1 MIGNACTVPRYPK
14 KYIQKWRKECNLPRL
29 HSFLLAGKMNP
40 RVLDIIEIIDTIA
53 PFQLAEEW
61 DNVGLQVGDPS
72 ATVSRIMVS
81 LDAGDEA
88 IDAAVAG
95 QCQLLLTHHPLIF
108 RPLKT
113 ISLADPSGALIGKAL
128 RNSLSIV
135 SLHTNYD
142 IAEGGVNDLL
152 ADKLGVV
159 STVPL
164 SVTYRDALVK
174 LAVFVP
180 KGYEEKVSQALFQFT
195 GSIGTYSDCS
205 FRVEGVGTFTPHDG
219 ASPFI
224 GTIGMR
230 EYAEE
235 TRIEVLLRKVDVD
248 QALAA
253 LTSVHPY
260 EEPAVDLYPLMNEGV
275 RKGLGRIGTLKQPL
289 SLDQFVFRIKE
300 EFAVEGLRF
309 VGDGDRMLEKVALCG
324 GSGSSL
330 LREAYSQGAD
340 VLVTGDV
347 KYHDALEAQTLG
359 VELVDLGHFA
369 SEIPMVEGLLSRLE
383 SELRVRG
390 FVAELMACT
399 GEKDPFRYR

>member
-1 MIGNACTVPRYPK
+1 
-14 KYIQKWRKECNLPRL
+14 
-29 HSFLLAGKMNP
+29 MNP
-40 RVLDIIEIIDTIA
+40 RVSDIIEIIDSIA

-61 DNVGLQVGDPS
+61 DNAGLQVGDPS
-72 ATVSRIMVS
+72 APVSRIMVS

-88 IDAAVAG
+88 IDTAVAEH
-95 QCQLLLTHHPLIF
+95 CQLLLTHHPLIF

-113 ISLADPSGALIGKAL
+113 ISLADPSGARIGKAL
-128 RNSLSIV
+128 RNYLSII
-135 SLHTNYD
+135 SLHTNFD

-152 ADKLGVV
+152 ADKLEVV

-164 SVTYRDALVK
+164 SVTFSDALVK

-180 KGYEEKVSQALFQFT
+180 KGFEEKVSQALFQFS
-195 GSIGTYSDCS
+195 GSIGNYSDCS
-205 FRVEGVGTFTPHDG
+205 FRVDGTGTFTPHDG
-219 ASPFI
+219 AAPFI
-224 GTIGMR
+224 GTIGTR

-235 TRIEVLLRKVDVD
+235 TRIEVLLRKADVE
-248 QALAA
+248 QALTA
-253 LTSVHPY
+253 LASVHPY
-260 EEPAVDLYPLMNEGV
+260 EEPAVDLYPLMNKGV
-275 RKGLGRIGTLKQPL
+275 RKGLGRVGMLKQPL
-289 SLDQFVFRIKE
+289 SLERFVSRIKE

-309 VGDGDRMLEKVALCG
+309 VGEENRMMGKVALCG

-359 VELVDLGHFA
+359 MALVDLGHFA
-369 SEIPMVEGLLSRLE
+369 SEIPMVEGLVSRLE

-390 FVAELMACT
+390 FVAELLACT

>member
-1 MIGNACTVPRYPK
+1 M
-14 KYIQKWRKECNLPRL
+14 

-40 RVLDIIEIIDTIA
+40 RVSDIIEIIDTIA

-72 ATVSRIMVS
+72 APVSRIMVS
-81 LDAGDEA
+81 LDAGNEA
-88 IDAAVAG
+88 VDAAVAE

-108 RPLKT
+108 RPLQR
-113 ISLADPSGALIGKAL
+113 ISLADPSGAIIGKAL

-135 SLHTNYD
+135 SLHTNFD

-159 STVPL
+159 FTVPL
-164 SVTYRDALVK
+164 SVTFTEALVK

-180 KGYEEKVSQALFQFT
+180 KGYEEKVSRALFQFS
-195 GSIGTYSDCS
+195 GSIGKYSECS
-205 FRVEGVGTFTPHDG
+205 FQVEGTGTFTPHEG
-219 ASPFI
+219 AAPFI
-224 GTIGMR
+224 GTVGTR

-235 TRIEVLLRKVDVD
+235 TRIEVLLRKTDVD

-253 LTSVHPY
+253 LSSVHPY
-260 EEPAVDLYPLMNEGV
+260 EEPAVDVYPLMNNGV

-289 SLDQFVFRIKE
+289 SLDRFVSRIKE

-359 VELVDLGHFA
+359 MALVDLGHFA
-369 SEIPMVEGLLSRLE
+369 SEIPMVEGLVARLE
-383 SELRVRG
+383 SELRRRG
-390 FVAELMACT
+390 FVAELLECT

>member
-1 MIGNACTVPRYPK
+1 
-14 KYIQKWRKECNLPRL
+14 L

-72 ATVSRIMVS
+72 AQVSRIMVS

-88 IDAAVAG
+88 IDAAIAA
-95 QCQLLLTHHPLIF
+95 QCQLLLTHHPLFF
-108 RPLKT
+108 RPLQT
-113 ISLADPSGALIGKAL
+113 ISLADPSGARIGRAL

-135 SLHTNYD
+135 SLHTNFD

-152 ADKLGVV
+152 AARLEVL

-164 SVTYRDALVK
+164 SVTDTESLVK

-180 KGYEEKVSQALFQFT
+180 KGYEEEVSQALFQFS
-195 GSIGTYSDCS
+195 GNIGKYSECS
-205 FRVEGVGTFTPHDG
+205 FQVEGTGTFKPHEG
-219 ASPFI
+219 AAPFI
-224 GTIGMR
+224 GTVGTR
-230 EYAEE
+230 EYTEE
-235 TRIEVLLRKVDVD
+235 TRVEVLLRKADVE

-260 EEPAVDLYPLMNEGV
+260 EEPAVDLYPLMNIGA
-275 RKGLGRIGTLKQPL
+275 RKGLGRIGVLKQPL
-289 SLDQFVFRIKE
+289 SLEQFVSRIKE

-309 VGDGDRMLEKVALCG
+309 VGDGNRILGKVALCG

-330 LREAYSQGAD
+330 LREAYSRGAD

-347 KYHDALEAQTLG
+347 KYHDAHEALALG
-359 VELVDLGHFA
+359 VALVDLGHFA
-369 SEIPMVEGLLSRLE
+369 SEIPMVEGLVSRLE
-383 SELRVRG
+383 SELRARK
-390 FVAELMACT
+390 FVAELMVCS